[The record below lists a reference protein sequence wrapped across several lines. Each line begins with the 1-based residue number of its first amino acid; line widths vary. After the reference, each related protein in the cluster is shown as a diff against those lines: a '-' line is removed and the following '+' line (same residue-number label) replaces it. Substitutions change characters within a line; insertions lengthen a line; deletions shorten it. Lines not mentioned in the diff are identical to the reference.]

1 MDRPVF
7 IIGCPRSGTTISLE
21 LLSIHE
27 SFAWVSNIVNQT
39 PTKLGFTRFNRF
51 YDDPV
56 IGKNLLLKR
65 QHVNTIPQP
74 VEPWRFWNTYLS
86 NFQWKRGGLTPPR
99 RHDKN
104 DITAQEIKTIRN
116 VTRDICRHQNKKRFL
131 SKYTDFPRI
140 RYLVQA
146 FPDAIFLHIV
156 RDGRAVA
163 YSYYNQ
169 IEKGSFHTWDE
180 RNWWVRGWPAPWR
193 KEWLEKYNN
202 PLGFVAYQ
210 WKFFVNEIWKD
221 SEYLSPDQIM
231 EINYRDLMENPKEM
245 LKKVFNKCGL
255 KESERVK
262 WYLGH
267 MPLANMNYKWQ
278 EDLSAV
284 QRKILEEITSEGK
297 FKRLLDNNI

>member
-27 SFAWVSNIVNQT
+27 SFAWVSNILNQT
-39 PTKLGFTRFNRF
+39 PTKLVFTQFNRI
-51 YDDPV
+51 YDDPA
-56 IGKNLLLKR
+56 IGKNLLIKR
-65 QHVNTIPQP
+65 QHVNTIPHP

-86 NFQWKRGGLTPPR
+86 NFQWKSGGLAPPR

-104 DITAQEIKTIRN
+104 DIAAHEIETIRN

-140 RYLVQA
+140 KYLIQA

-180 RNWWVRGWPAPWR
+180 LNW
-193 KEWLEKYNN
+193 
-202 PLGFVAYQ
+202 
-210 WKFFVNEIWKD
+210 
-221 SEYLSPDQIM
+221 
-231 EINYRDLMENPKEM
+231 
-245 LKKVFNKCGL
+245 
-255 KESERVK
+255 
-262 WYLGH
+262 
-267 MPLANMNYKWQ
+267 
-278 EDLSAV
+278 
-284 QRKILEEITSEGK
+284 
-297 FKRLLDNNI
+297 